1 MPYIV
6 PWFVQWQ
13 HMLPPEPG
21 SNAAAHSELPELPS
35 TESLFPP
42 PELIRSTDLTADV
55 QAIDGSRG
63 VDSPGG
69 AQHRC
74 DHNNCGQ
81 IFKRRQELT
90 RHLNQ
95 VHNPGQKCPLKSC
108 LYTWKRPDKI
118 KAHII
123 NVHGSEFCPKVLE
136 QIHKLRGKGVI
147 EFLDAYAFDICDT
160 HLLHL
165 PPHLEPSGG
174 ESGVYYLRCVFPGL

>member
-1 MPYIV
+1 MPYTI
-6 PWFVQWQ
+6 PWFAPWQ
-13 HMLPPEPG
+13 HMLPPEPS
-21 SNAAAHSELPELPS
+21 SNAAAHSEFPEFPS

-42 PELIRSTDLTADV
+42 PEPIHSTDLAADV
-55 QAIDGSRG
+55 QAIDASRG

-74 DHNNCGQ
+74 VYDNCGQ

-95 VHNPGQKCPLKSC
+95 VHNPVQMCPFEPC

-136 QIHKLRGKGVI
+136 QIHKLKGKRVI
-147 EFLDAYAFDICDT
+147 EFLGACAFAICDT
-160 HLLHL
+160 YPLHL
-165 PPHLEPSGG
+165 PPLLEPSGG
-174 ESGVYYLRCVFPGL
+174 DSGVYYLRWVFSGL